1 MSSETW
7 LEILQ
12 VLAPLPWVAF
22 FVAIVWFKVLDVRD
36 DAAERGQANAFA
48 RSEKRFEHGRSG
60 ASLDSRDS
68 DGYVP

>member
-7 LEILQ
+7 QEILR
-12 VLAPLPWVAF
+12 VLALLPWVAF

-48 RSEKRFEHGRSG
+48 RSEKRIERRRS

-68 DGYVP
+68 GGSVP